1 MPQQYPFFFGNGSIT
16 SGATAVSVESL
27 ITTAMGFVP
36 KGACVSLNVT
46 CSTNTYWGYSSSVTN
61 TDGALVPANT
71 PVVDNASG
79 QPSDTI
85 PISQQF
91 IYNNSGGSSSVVIYA
106 RFIP

>member
-16 SGATAVSVESL
+16 NDATAVSVESL
-27 ITTAMGFVP
+27 ITTALGFVP

-46 CSTNTYWGYSSSVTN
+46 CNTNTYWGYSSSVTN
-61 TDGALVPANT
+61 TDGALVAANT
-71 PVVDNASG
+71 PVTDAASG
-79 QPSDTI
+79 QPSDAV

-91 IYNNSGGSSSVVIYA
+91 IYNHSGGTCSVVIYA